1 MLQFISPGN
10 KLNEPKTFLVNFFS
24 YFFGHSVDT
33 QTDSLTWHIE
43 TYVILF
49 DKDMAVAVMKA
60 LPRPLR
66 HINIWTL
73 LEK

>member
-1 MLQFISPGN
+1 MLQFVSPGN
-10 KLNEPKTFLVNFFS
+10 KINESKTFLINFFS

-49 DKDMAVAVMKA
+49 DKDMAFAIMWA
-60 LPRPLR
+60 LPGPPSG
-66 HINIWTL
+66 INIWTL